1 MKNGCLKIS
10 EHTGSGVVSA
20 VTLRAVRVI
29 CGAAWIV
36 INLFPIWIISECN
49 DIIRYTSEIGER
61 GFLENDFY
69 QKATAMSLLN
79 IGEHANALTKE
90 LWTEYKDIQWRKI
103 VDLRNIVAHGYG
115 ELRME
120 LVWNLS

>member
-1 MKNGCLKIS
+1 MKHRDVQLLNKIIA
-10 EHTGSGVVSA
+10 E
-20 VTLRAVRVI
+20 
-29 CGAAWIV
+29 CKDIV
-36 INLFPIWIISECN
+36 
-49 DIIRYTSEIGER
+49 RYTNEVGEN
-61 GFLENDFY
+61 GFLENDIY

-90 LWTEYKDIQWRKI
+90 FWAEYSDIQWRKI

-120 LVWNLS
+120 LIWNLAQKEVPLLIQQLEVALQHQEGV

>member
-1 MKNGCLKIS
+1 MKHRDIQLLKK
-10 EHTGSGVVSA
+10 
-20 VTLRAVRVI
+20 
-29 CGAAWIV
+29 
-36 INLFPIWIISECN
+36 IISECK
-49 DIIRYTSEIGER
+49 DIIRYSNEIGEK
-61 GFLENDFY
+61 GFLENDVY

-79 IGEHANALTKE
+79 IGEHTNALTKE

-120 LVWNLS
+120 LVWNLSQKEVPVLIRQLEDLLKED

>member
-1 MKNGCLKIS
+1 MKHRDIQLLKKI
-10 EHTGSGVVSA
+10 
-20 VTLRAVRVI
+20 L
-29 CGAAWIV
+29 
-36 INLFPIWIISECN
+36 SECK
-49 DIIRYTSEIGER
+49 DILRYTEQIGEN
-61 GFLENDFY
+61 GFLENDVY

-90 LWTEYKDIQWRKI
+90 LWAENSDIQWRKI

-120 LVWNLS
+120 LIWNLAQKEVPILIKQIEELMKKA